1 MRIRRPDVADP
12 VLDASAVLAVIFGEA
27 GADRVAGH
35 LPGARI
41 SAVNAAEV
49 MTKLVD
55 LGMPEGTVDAIFE
68 GLQLTVLPF
77 EMAHARA
84 SARLR
89 TLTRAAGLSL
99 GDRACLAVAGQL
111 DAPAFTTDRA
121 WSRLD
126 GADVGVTIELLR

>member
-1 MRIRRPDVADP
+1 MTDP

-41 SAVNAAEV
+41 SAVNATEV
-49 MTKLVD
+49 MTKLID
-55 LGMPEGTVDAIFE
+55 LGMPEDIVDAIFE

-77 EMAHARA
+77 EMRHARET
-84 SARLR
+84 ARLR
-89 TLTRAAGLSL
+89 SFTRGAGLSL

-111 DAPAFTTDRA
+111 EATAFTTDRA
-121 WSRLD
+121 WAQLD
-126 GADVGVTIELLR
+126 GAAVGVTIELLR

>member
-1 MRIRRPDVADP
+1 MADP

-41 SAVNAAEV
+41 SAINAAEV

-55 LGMPEGTVDAIFE
+55 LGMPEDTVDAIFE
-68 GLQLTVLPF
+68 GLQLAVVPF
-77 EMAHARA
+77 EMAHARE

-89 TLTRAAGLSL
+89 SLTRAAGLSL
-99 GDRACLAVAGQL
+99 GDRACLALAGQL
-111 DAPAFTTDRA
+111 RTPALTTDRA

-126 GADVGVTIELLR
+126 GVAVGVTIEMLR

>member
-1 MRIRRPDVADP
+1 MPDVTDP

-27 GADRVAGH
+27 GADRVASH

-41 SAVNAAEV
+41 SAVNVSEV

-55 LGMPEGTVDAIFE
+55 LGMPEDTVDAIVE
-68 GLQLTVLPF
+68 GLQLTVVPF

-99 GDRACLAVAGQL
+99 GDRACLALAGQL
-111 DAPAFTTDRA
+111 DVPALTTDRA
-121 WSRLD
+121 WSRLQS
-126 GADVGVTIELLR
+126 ADVGVAIELLR

>member
-1 MRIRRPDVADP
+1 MPDATDP
-12 VLDASAVLAVIFGEA
+12 VLDASAVLAVIFSEA

-35 LPGARI
+35 LPGAQI

-55 LGMPEGTVDAIFE
+55 LGMPEDTVDAIFE
-68 GLQLTVLPF
+68 GLQLTIVPF
-77 EMAHARA
+77 DIAHARA

-89 TLTRAAGLSL
+89 TLTRLAGLSL

-111 DAPAFTTDRA
+111 GAPALTTDRA

-126 GADVGVTIELLR
+126 GAAVGVTIELLR

>member
-1 MRIRRPDVADP
+1 MPSVADP
-12 VLDASAVLAVIFGEA
+12 ILDASAVLAVIFGEA

-49 MTKLVD
+49 LTKLVD
-55 LGMPEGTVDAIFE
+55 LGMPDDTIDAIFE
-68 GLQLTVLPF
+68 GLQLTILPF
-77 EMAHARA
+77 EMTHAREC
-84 SARLR
+84 ARLR
-89 TLTRAAGLSL
+89 PLTLAVGLSL
-99 GDRACLAVAGQL
+99 GDRACLALAGQL
-111 DAPAFTTDRA
+111 AAPAFTTDRA

>member
-1 MRIRRPDVADP
+1 MPDVTDP

-41 SAVNAAEV
+41 SAVNAAEA

-55 LGMPEGTVDAIFE
+55 LGMPDETVDAIFD
-68 GLQLTVLPF
+68 GLQLTILPF
-77 EMAHARA
+77 ETAHARE

-89 TLTRAAGLSL
+89 RVTRAAGLSL
-99 GDRACLAVAGQL
+99 GDRACLAVARHL

-126 GADVGVTIELLR
+126 GAEVGVTIELLR

>member
-1 MRIRRPDVADP
+1 M
-12 VLDASAVLAVIFGEA
+12 LAVIFDEP
-27 GADRVAGH
+27 GADRVAAH

-55 LGMPEGTVDAIFE
+55 LGMPEDTVDAIFE
-68 GLQLTVLPF
+68 GLQLTILPF
-77 EMAHARA
+77 EMAHARET
-84 SARLR
+84 ARLR

-121 WSRLD
+121 WSRVD
-126 GADVGVTIELLR
+126 GAVVGVTIELLR

>member
-1 MRIRRPDVADP
+1 MPDATDP
-12 VLDASAVLAVIFGEA
+12 VLDASAVLAVIFSEA

-55 LGMPEGTVDAIFE
+55 LGMPEDTVEAIFE
-68 GLQLTVLPF
+68 GLQLTIVPF
-77 EMAHARA
+77 EIAHARA

-89 TLTRAAGLSL
+89 PLTRPAGLSL

-111 DAPAFTTDRA
+111 GAPALTTDRA

-126 GADVGVTIELLR
+126 GTAIGVTIELLR